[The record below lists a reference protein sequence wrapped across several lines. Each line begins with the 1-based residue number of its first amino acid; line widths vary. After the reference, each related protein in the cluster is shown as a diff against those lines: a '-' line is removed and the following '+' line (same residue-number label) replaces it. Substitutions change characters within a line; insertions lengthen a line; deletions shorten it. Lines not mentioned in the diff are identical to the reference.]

1 MANNTIS
8 VNVAPINATVVED
21 NVNVVVENKEE
32 TTMTTTTNGYMGTVI
47 GMAVEDLKKLSL
59 KDLKT
64 AAQAIYLKG
73 RSKMNKAELIEALTP
88 YCDPTKKVEIIEKTE
103 VETILD
109 AMATPVE
116 TTVVEERKEEVT
128 EMKKELTPVT
138 VDTVNALA
146 VLAHSYDPFTAYID
160 NGRQKDSADRANA
173 QIKASWNAICEACGI
188 NIWIGNEDWSNARPE
203 NAKKAIAKYLGV
215 ELPEVKEV
223 EAVKENTNENKE
235 VSMKREMYMNTK
247 WDKLVKAVAA
257 EYVKQSL
264 GVKWAL
270 FYKNTKATATNA
282 EYLVKTNK
290 LWGATSKVIK
300 AMYGEKHCNQ
310 DTIQQT
316 LNAMVV
322 RGYLDFHKVPGKNGM
337 NVIFTASADQ
347 MNAMWKL
354 SK

>member
-8 VNVAPINATVVED
+8 VNVAPINATVVE
-21 NVNVVVENKEE
+21 NKEDKN
-32 TTMTTTTNGYMGTVI
+32 MTTTTNGYMGTVI
-47 GMAVEDLKKLSL
+47 GMAVEELNGLTVKILKAS
-59 KDLKT
+59 
-64 AAQAIYLKG
+64 AQLLEIKG
-73 RSKMNKAELIEALTP
+73 YSKMKKAELIEAIAP
-88 YCDPTKKVEIIEKTE
+88 YCDPTKKVEIIEKKE
-103 VETILD
+103 E
-109 AMATPVE
+109 
-116 TTVVEERKEEVT
+116 TVVEERKEEVT

-138 VDTVNALA
+138 VDTVNALT

-160 NGRQKDSADRANA
+160 NGRQKDAADRANA

-215 ELPEVKEV
+215 ELPEVETV
-223 EAVKENTNENKE
+223 EENTNENKE
-235 VSMKREMYMNTK
+235 ISMKKEKYMDIK

-270 FYKNTKATATNA
+270 FYKNTKATATKA
-282 EYLVKTNK
+282 EYLVKTKK

-300 AMYGEKHCNQ
+300 AMYGEKNCNQ

-322 RGYLDFHKVPGKNGM
+322 RGYLSFQKVSGNNGM

>member
-1 MANNTIS
+1 MVNNNIS
-8 VNVAPINATVVED
+8 VNVAPI
-21 NVNVVVENKEE
+21 NVVVENKEE

-59 KDLKT
+59 KDLK
-64 AAQAIYLKG
+64 ASAQVIDLKG

-88 YCDPTKKVEIIEKTE
+88 YCDPTKKVEIIEKSE
-103 VETILD
+103 VE
-109 AMATPVE
+109 AMLNAMGTPIE
-116 TTVVEERKEEVT
+116 TPVVEERKEEVT

-146 VLAHSYDPFTAYID
+146 VLANGYEQFID
-160 NGRQKDSADRANA
+160 YFDNYREKELAERSNA
-173 QIKASWNAICEACGI
+173 QIRASWDAICESCGI
-188 NIWIGNEDWSNARPE
+188 DLWIGDRDWSNVMLE
-203 NAKKAIAKYLGV
+203 DAKKALASKLGI

-223 EAVKENTNENKE
+223 ETVKENTNENKE

-270 FYKNTKATATNA
+270 FYKNTKATATKA
-282 EYLVKTNK
+282 EYLVKTKK